1 MTRNSGVRR
10 GVTLAVFTSMIAL
23 TGGLVNPASAADP
36 PLPAPVASDLCGVS
50 KDRAY
55 LSNDADPTTDVSWVD
70 STGVYYA
77 AGEWNSTD
85 QASSLTLT
93 VKIWGA
99 SGLTTYTYAPITFG
113 VEPDSS
119 CAQALDTVSVSGMTC
134 MSNGGTRATFTYVNT
149 PDIGWPQTFVTMFAD
164 RWDSGQ
170 SASFNFTNEGETVPE
185 GGSVSVTG
193 GDTLYIKT
201 EKEFFLA
208 PGTYRM
214 WVQTVESGQRQL
226 SNTFFVPA
234 CGGYKVPP
242 GDPSGQGGQTGT
254 GDGTATKPKGFLK
267 QVSPYKVKVKVV
279 NKGVGRKTKVKAVI
293 NPVKGKT
300 VVKSFKVAAGKAKA
314 RKYPASPRAKVV
326 LKARYLVDDGNGR
339 LVNKWKVLKRLKLKA
354 R

>member
-77 AGEWNSTD
+77 AGEWNSTN

-119 CAQALDTVSVSGMTC
+119 CVQALDSVSVSGMTC
-134 MSNGGTRATFTYVNT
+134 MPNGGTRATFTYVNT
-149 PDIGWPQTFVTMFAD
+149 PDIGWPQTLVSMIAVRRD
-164 RWDSGQ
+164 NAH
-170 SASFNFTNEGETVPE
+170 SASFNFTAGSEQVPE

-193 GDTLYIKT
+193 GDTLAIRT
-201 EKEFFLA
+201 DKEFFLL
-208 PGTYRM
+208 PGTYDMR
-214 WVQTVESGQRQL
+214 VQTAESGQRKL
-226 SNTFFVPA
+226 PNTFFVSA
-234 CGGYKVPP
+234 CGDYKVPP
-242 GDPSGQGGQTGT
+242 GDPSGQGGQTGGAT
-254 GDGTATKPKGFLK
+254 TKPKGFLK
-267 QVSPYKVKVKVV
+267 QVSPYKVKVKAI
-279 NKGVGRKTKVKAVI
+279 NKGVARKTTFKVVI
-293 NPVKGKT
+293 NPIKGKT
-300 VVKSFKVAAGKAKA
+300 VVKSFKVAPGNAKV

-339 LVNKWKVLKRLKLKA
+339 LVNKWKVLKRLKLKVG
-354 R
+354 